1 MSITILTIIPTGE
14 PEWNLKH
21 LICENMF
28 AQWHYCWQSAAAAL
42 LPSGEQLVILLG
54 DQGAKDDIPKYFKR
68 EGFSMQWLDTPA
80 SRLLI
85 TKK

>member
-1 MSITILTIIPTGE
+1 MECQTLDLRAHVCPMA
-14 PEWNLKH
+14 LLLAKR
-21 LICENMF
+21 
-28 AQWHYCWQSAAAAL
+28 AAASLRA
-42 LPSGEQLVILLG
+42 GEQLVILLG
-54 DQGAKDDIPKYFKR
+54 DQGAKNDIPKYFKR

>member
-1 MSITILTIIPTGE
+1 MESQTLDLREHVCPMA
-14 PEWNLKH
+14 LLLAKR
-21 LICENMF
+21 
-28 AQWHYCWQSAAAAL
+28 AAAL
-42 LPSGEQLVILLG
+42 LQSGEQLVILLG

-68 EGFSMQWLDTPA
+68 EGFSMRWLDTPA